1 MMCIHDGN
9 ASLRIQW
16 IKECLFD
23 IVVHENVKEFP
34 HEKMLAY
41 LGPGC
46 VFLFVCLF
54 LCLSL
59 LKVVVLV
66 VSCYCS
72 CCLF

>member
-16 IKECLFD
+16 IKECQFD

-46 VFLFVCLF
+46 VFFCLFVF
-54 LCLSL
+54 CLSL